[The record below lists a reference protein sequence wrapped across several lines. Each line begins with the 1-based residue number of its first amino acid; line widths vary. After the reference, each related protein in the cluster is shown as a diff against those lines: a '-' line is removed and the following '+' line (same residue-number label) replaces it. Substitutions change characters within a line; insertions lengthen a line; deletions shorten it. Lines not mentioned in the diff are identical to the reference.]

1 MDGKTTFKGEVIELK
16 TYTLARCHAFWRE
29 YISDPAMWDK
39 AFVYDPQW
47 VEQYYQKKVMD
58 ESRRFFAICHEDHV
72 VGETQ
77 LKYIDFEKSCG
88 TMSIH
93 FSCDKYKNR
102 GFGTQAERLL
112 VEYAFSE
119 LGLATVYADCVLRNT
134 RSQHVLEKN
143 GFIYTHEDSVLR
155 YYKRERGA
163 SATKG

>member
-1 MDGKTTFKGEVIELK
+1 MLQGNLVALQP
-16 TYTLARCHAFWRE
+16 YTLERCHAFWNE
-29 YISDPAMWDK
+29 YVSDPAMWEM
-39 AFVYDPQW
+39 AFTYDPQW

-58 ESRRFFAICHEDHV
+58 KSRRFFAICHGEQT
-72 VGETQ
+72 VGEIQ

-102 GFGTQAERLL
+102 GFGTEAERLL

-134 RSQHVLEKN
+134 RSQHVLQKL
-143 GFIYTHEDSVLR
+143 GFVYTHEDDILR
-155 YYKRERGA
+155 YYKLERSQA
-163 SATKG
+163 VTKGRDV